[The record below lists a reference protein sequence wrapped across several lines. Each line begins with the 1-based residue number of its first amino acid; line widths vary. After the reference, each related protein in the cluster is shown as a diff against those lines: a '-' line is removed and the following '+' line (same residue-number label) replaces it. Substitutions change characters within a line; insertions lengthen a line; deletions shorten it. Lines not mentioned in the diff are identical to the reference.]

1 MTWRYKLLPL
11 SQRRRMRVRDI
22 AMLLNVA
29 PDIVIEIAREWGE
42 FVASPQSFLEEPV
55 LRRLSEHFRQPILSE
70 TAIKK
75 VRPWERRGSGS
86 RVGPPPTRKPR
97 RDVTWEQPPEDDLWA
112 AAYDASPTF
121 EIESWKLFGF
131 SETDRDLWID
141 AGLRPG
147 QVNAAAKFAEAGFR
161 PSDLALVVSGWTVR
175 DRLRKG
181 EEPAEVLRLLKR
193 AL

>member
-1 MTWRYKLLPL
+1 MTWRYKLQPL

-22 AMLLNVA
+22 ATLLNVA
-29 PDIVIEIAREWGE
+29 SDVVVEAARKCGE
-42 FVASPQSFLEEPV
+42 FVTSPQSFLEEPV
-55 LRRLSEHFRQPILSE
+55 LRRLSEHFGQPILPE
-70 TAIKK
+70 TSTKK
-75 VRPWERRGSGS
+75 VTPWERRGSGS
-86 RVGPPPTRKPR
+86 HVGPPSSRKSR
-97 RDVTWEQPPEDDLWA
+97 RKSTWEQPDEDDLWA
-112 AAYDASPTF
+112 AAQDASPAF

-147 QVNAAAKFAEAGFR
+147 QVKAAARFAEAGFR
-161 PSDLALVVSGWTVR
+161 PSDLARVVSGWTVR

-181 EEPAEVLRLLKR
+181 EDPDAVLRLLKR